1 MSSSFC
7 HSADRFWYNGGME
20 LWQRLKSAREKH
32 QWTQVE
38 AAAEIGV
45 GTSTLA
51 NWEQGKAAPRGKHL
65 RKAAEV
71 YGVPLSYFTGDPA
84 SDAGPQPTLDMDAL
98 QDSLQRIVAR
108 APDAP
113 RGADYPGVQELLG
126 NPELCQELGVTEAD
140 KRLLAEHYMA
150 RVGPGTPS
158 EAFTLLEALR
168 KLSVHR

>member
-1 MSSSFC
+1 MEQQELARRLEV
-7 HSADRFWYNGGME
+7 SA
-20 LWQRLKSAREKH
+20 A
-32 QWTQVE
+32 TV
-38 AAAEIGV
+38 
-45 GTSTLA
+45 A
-51 NWEQGKAAPRGKHL
+51 NWEHGRNRPRGSML
-65 RKAAEV
+65 RDLARALGK
-71 YGVPLSYFTGDPA
+71 PLSYFTGDPA

>member
-1 MSSSFC
+1 
-7 HSADRFWYNGGME
+7 ME
-20 LWQRLKSAREKH
+20 LREKLRIARKRAAL
-32 QWTQVE
+32 QQAEVAAKLGVATGTVRAWE
-38 AAAEIGV
+38 AGR
-45 GTSTLA
+45 T
-51 NWEQGKAAPRGKHL
+51 APRGPHL
-65 RKAAEV
+65 RAFAQLTG
-71 YGVPLSYFTGDPA
+71 YPLSWFTDRPE
-84 SDAGPQPTLDMDAL
+84 DDLPEPQPTLDMDAL